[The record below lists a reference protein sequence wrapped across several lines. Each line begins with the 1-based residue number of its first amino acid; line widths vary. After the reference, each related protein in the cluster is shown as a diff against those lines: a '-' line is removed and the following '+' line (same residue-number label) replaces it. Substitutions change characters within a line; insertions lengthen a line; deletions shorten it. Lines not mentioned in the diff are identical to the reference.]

1 MTTIQSTQTEQQ
13 VHFLRSIAEASGEM
27 SGSEII
33 ERARFLGLTPFL
45 PPYLAAIVYLDYS
58 RLSYEEKDN
67 TIQSVK
73 GYISGQLRKLGYT
86 AYCITDA
93 RNRVVCLFS
102 LPQKSDIEAILNTDL
117 LRLYKKLQQRFGTDG
132 FIGAGNLVW
141 KPENISNSYCEAVEM
156 LAYKY
161 QYTNS
166 NVLFASQIVKF
177 QYAPALTNTHT
188 FDKVVEFFLNAN
200 LGQFAVELDK
210 LIEEVR
216 HTPNVSNTSIKRTM
230 AELIIHILHIASN
243 WFPNSDRVL
252 AGKDPY
258 NWIMEQET
266 TPVIREWILSIVTQ
280 LLQMRQ
286 NCHTIQQSQIVTLAK
301 EYIAKNLRKSELSL
315 QTTAEAQ
322 GISPSYLSGIFS
334 GETGEGLCNYIVRL
348 RMEQACRLL
357 VDTDLKMSVIAVQI
371 GLSSANYFTQVFR
384 KTFGITPTEYRKKS
398 VKA

>member
-1 MTTIQSTQTEQQ
+1 MTNFQSTQTEQQ
-13 VHFLRSIAEASGEM
+13 VHFLHSVAEASGEM

-33 ERARFLGLTPFL
+33 ERARFLGLIPFQ

-102 LPQKSDIEAILNTDL
+102 LPQKSDIEAILNADL
-117 LRLYKKLQQRFGTDG
+117 LRLYKKLQQRFGTEG

-161 QYTNS
+161 QYTNT

-200 LGQFAVELDK
+200 LGQFSGELDK

-243 WFPNSDRVL
+243 WFPDSDRVL

-258 NWIMEQET
+258 NWIMEQDN

-280 LLQMRQ
+280 LLQIRQ
-286 NCHTIQQSQIVTLAK
+286 NCHTIQESQIVTLAK
-301 EYIAKNLRKSELSL
+301 EHIAKNLRKSELSL

-322 GISPSYLSGIFS
+322 GISPTYLSAIFS

-357 VDTDLKMSVIAVQI
+357 VDTDLKMSVIAAQI